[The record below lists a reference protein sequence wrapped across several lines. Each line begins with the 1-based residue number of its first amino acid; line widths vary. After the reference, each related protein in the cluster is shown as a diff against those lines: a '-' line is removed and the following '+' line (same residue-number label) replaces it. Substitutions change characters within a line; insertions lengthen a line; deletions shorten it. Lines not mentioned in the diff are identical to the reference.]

1 MSLAE
6 PCVVPASQRQHS
18 RNLNRVS
25 DNDRTLVLLRHA
37 KSAYPDGVADHERP
51 LAPRGEREAGLA
63 GDWLRTHLPPIDA
76 VLCST
81 ATRTRKTLART
92 GMDAPVRYI
101 ERLYE
106 ATAGTVIGEINGVSD
121 DVSVLLVIGHE
132 PTMTEV
138 ALGLANPDT
147 TNADADAAERIST
160 KFPTDIGRGSAAAK
174 RQLDG
179 PRTRVRP
186 ASRFPRAALTAATT
200 GYLQISTIFLILSSR
215 F

>member
-1 MSLAE
+1 MARIRHISHISPIEAG
-6 PCVVPASQRQHS
+6 C

-63 GDWLRTHLPPIDA
+63 GDWLRTHLPAIDA

-81 ATRTRKTLART
+81 ATRTRETLVRT
-92 GMDAPVRYI
+92 GIDAPVRYV
-101 ERLYE
+101 ERLYD
-106 ATAGTVIGEINGVSD
+106 ATAGTVIDEINGVSGD
-121 DVSVLLVIGHE
+121 ASVLLVIGHE

-147 TNADADAAERIST
+147 ANADADAAERIST
-160 KFPTDIGRGSAAAK
+160 KFPTSAIAVLRLNGSWTDLELGSA
-174 RQLDG
+174 QLADFHV
-179 PRTRVRP
+179 PR
-186 ASRFPRAALTAATT
+186 
-200 GYLQISTIFLILSSR
+200 
-215 F
+215 